1 MSFSGSH
8 GVCPW
13 LRGPDGQF
21 LAAWRWHGCFLTLL
35 SAPCRPAGH
44 TVPTLSNHTSCSHCF
59 AFLFLHVKLTFSF
72 SWTIVGLQ
80 CCISFW
86 CTAKQF
92 SFIRISQRRKWYPL
106 RENPVDRGAW
116 QAAVHG
122 VTKSWTQL
130 STHLCYM
137 LGFMSHQFFF
147 RLFPII
153 GYYKILTIVPCAIQ
167 WDFVVYLYYII
178 LYAAAA
184 AKSLQSCPT
193 LCDPIDGS
201 PPGSPVPGILQA
213 RTLEWVAIILYR
225 YLLIPYS

>member
-1 MSFSGSH
+1 MGCLFFSLSVKTDAADLWWASPAVM
-8 GVCPW
+8 VCV
-13 LRGPDGQF
+13 
-21 LAAWRWHGCFLTLL
+21 HGCVGQTVSSWQPDAGTAASWPFC
-35 SAPCRPAGH
+35 PRPAG
-44 TVPTLSNHTSCSHCF
+44 PQATLCPPSATIPPVHIAF

-72 SWTIVGLQ
+72 SWSIVGLQ

-92 SFIRISQRRKWYPL
+92 SFIHISQRRKWYPL
-106 RENPVDRGAW
+106 RVNPVDRGAW

-130 STHLCYM
+130 STPVCYM

-167 WDFVVYLYYII
+167 
-178 LYAAAA
+178 
-184 AKSLQSCPT
+184 
-193 LCDPIDGS
+193 
-201 PPGSPVPGILQA
+201 
-213 RTLEWVAIILYR
+213 
-225 YLLIPYS
+225 